1 MKVIFVMP
9 GGIEF
14 IKEVGSTPPM
24 NYRIAIPKELKVVEY
39 DDETSLGESNT
50 IHLVFEFST
59 KNMRYEFKY
68 FA

>member
-1 MKVIFVMP
+1 MKALFVMP

-14 IKEVGSTPPM
+14 IKEVGTYM
-24 NYRIAIPKELKVVEY
+24 HHQYRIAIPKELKVVEY

-50 IHLVFEFST
+50 IHLVFEFSM